1 MPSFTGRVL
10 LLITFLAGAFIG
22 GVTGQE
28 PDSIEFT
35 ATHGDMVLLEQVRE
49 IFSRSCATGGCHSGT
64 YPKMKLSLEAD
75 DVPESMVDMPSIQY
89 PELMLVN
96 PGEPEDSYLL
106 IKIAG
111 GEKMNGKLM
120 PINLPPL
127 KAEEIGAITM
137 WINNLTNAARK
148 DSIDTEKKSP

>member
-10 LLITFLAGAFIG
+10 LLIAFMAGAFIG

-28 PDSIEFT
+28 SDSTEF
-35 ATHGDMVLLEQVRE
+35 ATTIGDMVLLEQVRE

-75 DVPESMVDMPSIQY
+75 DIPESVVDMPSIQY
-89 PELMLVN
+89 PELMRVD

-111 GEKMNGKLM
+111 GEEMEGKLM

-127 KAEEIGAITM
+127 KDEEIDAITM
-137 WINNLTNAARK
+137 WINSLADAARE